1 MRVRQGEDEVDVK
14 KQGEK
19 ATVEQRANPKQL
31 KSVASRR
38 SAVAR
43 AEASERFFVWR
54 LAAITAIAVAI
65 GWLGIHKVSARCA
78 GVRTAYELARMH
90 DTLRGQV
97 ELNRRYAARLSGM
110 KDVNR
115 LREEAVKSFQ
125 MRIPRRRD
133 LREVER

>member
-1 MRVRQGEDEVDVK
+1 MKVERQRDEVGVRGQEDE
-14 KQGEK
+14 G
-19 ATVEQRANPKQL
+19 TVERSGDRERPR
-31 KSVASRR
+31 SVASQR

-65 GWLGIHKVSARCA
+65 GWLGINKVSERCT
-78 GVRTAYELARMH
+78 GVRTAYELARKH
-90 DTLRGQV
+90 DSLRGQV
-97 ELNRRYAARLSGM
+97 ELNRRYEAKLAGM

-115 LREEAVKSFQ
+115 LRDEAIEHYQ
-125 MRIPRRRD
+125 MRTPRRRD